1 MGLDHSFDIVS
12 RVDHQEVSNAVNVT
26 LKEIRNRFDFK
37 NSRADIVLDKE
48 KMTLVAEDDFKI
60 KALRTTLEEKLV
72 KRKVPLRALEY
83 GRIEDGANRTVKQ
96 DVVFQAGIPIEKA
109 REIVKLVKR
118 KVPLRALEYGRIE
131 DGANRTVK
139 QDVVF
144 QAGIPIEKAREIV
157 KLVKA
162 EKFKAQV
169 AIQGDEVRVS
179 SAKIDV
185 LQEVIAFLKAKD
197 LGIHMTFMNFR

>member
-12 RVDHQEVSNAVNVT
+12 RLDMQEVANAVNIT
-26 LKEIRNRFDFK
+26 LKEIRNRFDFR
-37 NSRADIVLDKE
+37 NSRVDIVLDKE
-48 KMTLVAEDDFKI
+48 KMSLVAEDDFKI
-60 KALRTTLEEKLV
+60 KALRTALEEKLV
-72 KRKVPLRALEY
+72 KRKVSLKALQY

-96 DVVFQAGIPIEKA
+96 EV
-109 REIVKLVKR
+109 L
-118 KVPLRALEYGRIE
+118 
-131 DGANRTVK
+131 
-139 QDVVF
+139 F

-185 LQEVIAFLKAKD
+185 LQEVLAFLRGRD
-197 LGIHMTFMNFR
+197 LGIHMQFTNYR

>member
-12 RVDHQEVSNAVNVT
+12 RIDMQEVANAVNVT
-26 LKEIRNRFDFK
+26 LKEIRNRFDFR
-37 NSRADIVLDKE
+37 NSRVDIVVDKD

-60 KALRTTLEEKLV
+60 KALRTALEEKLV
-72 KRKVPLRALEY
+72 KRKVSLKALEY
-83 GRIEDGANRTVKQ
+83 GRVEDGANRTVKQ
-96 DVVFQAGIPIEKA
+96 DV
-109 REIVKLVKR
+109 L
-118 KVPLRALEYGRIE
+118 
-131 DGANRTVK
+131 
-139 QDVVF
+139 F

-162 EKFKAQV
+162 GKFKAQV

-185 LQEVIAFLKAKD
+185 LQEVLAFLRGRD
-197 LGIHMTFMNFR
+197 LGIHMQFTNYR

>member
-12 RVDHQEVSNAVNVT
+12 RIDLQEVANAVNIT

-37 NSRADIVLDKE
+37 NTRADIILEKE
-48 KMTLVAEDDFKI
+48 KMTLVAQDDFKI
-60 KALRTTLEEKLV
+60 KALRTALEEKLV

-83 GRIEDGANRTVKQ
+83 RRIEDGADRTVKQ
-96 DVVFQAGIPIEKA
+96 EVLFQVGIPIEKA
-109 REIVKLVKR
+109 REIVKLVK
-118 KVPLRALEYGRIE
+118 
-131 DGANRTVK
+131 T
-139 QDVVF
+139 
-144 QAGIPIEKAREIV
+144 
-157 KLVKA
+157 

-185 LQEVIAFLKAKD
+185 LQEVIAFLKGKD
-197 LGIHMTFMNFR
+197 LGIHMQFLNYR

>member
-12 RVDHQEVSNAVNVT
+12 RIDLQEVANAVNIT
-26 LKEIRNRFDFK
+26 LKEIRNRFDFR
-37 NSRADIVLDKE
+37 NSRVDIVLEKDKL
-48 KMTLVAEDDFKI
+48 TLVAEDDLKI
-60 KALRTTLEEKLV
+60 KALKLALEEKLV

-83 GRIEDGANRTVKQ
+83 RRVEDGANRTVKQ
-96 DVVFQAGIPIEKA
+96 EVLFQ
-109 REIVKLVKR
+109 V
-118 KVPLRALEYGRIE
+118 
-131 DGANRTVK
+131 
-139 QDVVF
+139 
-144 QAGIPIEKAREIV
+144 GIPIEKAREIV

-185 LQEVIAFLKAKD
+185 LQEVIAFLKGKD
-197 LGIHMTFMNFR
+197 LGIHMQFANYR

>member
-12 RVDHQEVSNAVNVT
+12 RIDLQEVANAVNTT

-37 NSRADIVLDKE
+37 NSRVDIVLEKE
-48 KMTLVAEDDFKI
+48 KMTLVAEDDFTI
-60 KALRTTLEEKLV
+60 KALRTALEEKLV

-83 GRIEDGANRTVKQ
+83 RRIEEGANRTVKQ
-96 DVVFQAGIPIEKA
+96 EVLFQAGIPIEKA
-109 REIVKLVKR
+109 REIVKLVK
-118 KVPLRALEYGRIE
+118 G
-131 DGANRTVK
+131 
-139 QDVVF
+139 
-144 QAGIPIEKAREIV
+144 
-157 KLVKA
+157 

-185 LQEVIAFLKAKD
+185 LQEVITFLRAKD
-197 LGIHMTFMNFR
+197 LGIHMQFLNYR

>member
-12 RVDHQEVSNAVNVT
+12 RIDLQEVANAVNVT

-37 NSRADIVLDKE
+37 NSRAEITLEKE
-48 KMTLVAEDDFKI
+48 KMALVADDEFKI
-60 KALRTTLEEKLV
+60 KALRTALEEKLV

-83 GRIEDGANRTVKQ
+83 GRVEDGANRTVKQ
-96 DVVFQAGIPIEKA
+96 DVLFQAGIPIEKA
-109 REIVKLVKR
+109 REIVKLIK
-118 KVPLRALEYGRIE
+118 G
-131 DGANRTVK
+131 
-139 QDVVF
+139 
-144 QAGIPIEKAREIV
+144 
-157 KLVKA
+157 

-185 LQEVIAFLKAKD
+185 LQEVMAFLKGKD
-197 LGIHMTFMNFR
+197 LGIHMQFTNYR

>member
-12 RVDHQEVSNAVNVT
+12 RIDLQEVANAVNIT

-37 NSRADIVLDKE
+37 NSRVDLLLEKE

-60 KALRTTLEEKLV
+60 KALRTALEEKLV

-83 GRIEDGANRTVKQ
+83 RRIEEGANRTVKQ
-96 DVVFQAGIPIEKA
+96 EVVFQAGIPIEKA
-109 REIVKLVKR
+109 REIVKLVK
-118 KVPLRALEYGRIE
+118 G
-131 DGANRTVK
+131 
-139 QDVVF
+139 
-144 QAGIPIEKAREIV
+144 
-157 KLVKA
+157 
-162 EKFKAQV
+162 EKFKAKV

-197 LGIHMTFMNFR
+197 LGIHMQFMNYR

>member
-12 RVDHQEVSNAVNVT
+12 RIDLQEVANAVNVT

-37 NSRADIVLDKE
+37 NSRADIVLEKE

-60 KALRTTLEEKLV
+60 KALRTALEEKLV

-83 GRIEDGANRTVKQ
+83 RRIEEGANRTVKQ
-96 DVVFQAGIPIEKA
+96 EVVFQAGIPIEKA
-109 REIVKLVKR
+109 REIVKLVK
-118 KVPLRALEYGRIE
+118 G
-131 DGANRTVK
+131 
-139 QDVVF
+139 
-144 QAGIPIEKAREIV
+144 
-157 KLVKA
+157 

-185 LQEVIAFLKAKD
+185 LQEVITFLRAKD
-197 LGIHMTFMNFR
+197 LGIHMQFLNYR

>member
-12 RVDHQEVSNAVNVT
+12 RIDLQEVANAVNIT

-37 NSRADIVLDKE
+37 NSRADIVLEKE
-48 KMTLVAEDDFKI
+48 KMTLVADDDFKI
-60 KALRTTLEEKLV
+60 KALRTALEEKLV

-83 GRIEDGANRTVKQ
+83 RRVEDGANRAVKQ
-96 DVVFQAGIPIEKA
+96 EVAFQVGIP
-109 REIVKLVKR
+109 V
-118 KVPLRALEYGRIE
+118 
-131 DGANRTVK
+131 
-139 QDVVF
+139 
-144 QAGIPIEKAREIV
+144 EKAREIV

-162 EKFKAQV
+162 GKFKAQV

-185 LQEVIAFLKAKD
+185 LQEVIAFLRAKD
-197 LGIHMTFMNFR
+197 LGIHMQFVNYR